1 MNVELTETHQGRV
14 LIIAPQGRLDSST
27 APGFE
32 KQLME
37 RLVDH
42 SFLVLDFSAVDF
54 LSSAGLRLLIM
65 AAKRINQDE
74 GRMILCGLSP
84 PIHEI
89 LEISGFLGL
98 IEVADSRAQAL
109 AEIA

>member
-1 MNVELTETHQGRV
+1 MDVELTETHQGRV
-14 LIIAPQGRLDSST
+14 LIIAPRGRIDSST
-27 APGFE
+27 APAFE

-37 RLVDH
+37 RLAHH

-54 LSSAGLRLLIM
+54 LSSAGLRLLIL
-65 AAKRINQDE
+65 AAKQINQDE
-74 GRMILCGLSP
+74 GRLILCGVSQ
-84 PIHEI
+84 PIHDI

-98 IEVADSRAQAL
+98 IEVVDSRAQAL